1 MAGNYEVEH
10 NLEWYDIHFQ
20 FHRSLSV
27 SYSYVGGQQ
36 TANIIP
42 KTSPA
47 LQNKKESSHSK

>member
-1 MAGNYEVEH
+1 MARNYEVEH
-10 NLEWYDIHFQ
+10 NLEWNDMHFQ

-36 TANIIP
+36 TAYIIP

-47 LQNKKESSHSK
+47 LQNKEGKLIK